1 MMTISPQTLLPWV
14 DAIGWT
20 LLHFIWQGAVLG
32 LVYRLARPLFG
43 GVAARYRLGIGM
55 LAAMAV
61 SVLLTLA
68 CLWPDAAAPAGAT
81 RALPLQQV
89 TAAAGDA
96 TLAAGS
102 LEDWLPYL
110 VALWFVGASLIGLRA
125 FSHWRR
131 LAWLVRH
138 AAVPLPECAEV
149 LARLARRFGIARRVR
164 LLGSIGVDTPMLV
177 GWLRPVI
184 LLPLSMMSG
193 FTPQQIELI
202 IAHELGHVRRWD
214 YLVNVLQVIIETVL
228 FYHPVVHW
236 ISREVRDA
244 RESCCDDL
252 VLALAEGSPVVYAST
267 LADLEQ
273 LRHDGGLA
281 APALA
286 ASGGVLLDRIRRI
299 VGTQG
304 ALSDPL
310 PRSGGWPIVL
320 IVAGCA
326 LLAALRLHTPVP
338 DLTRTLLQAPAAS
351 IAAISGNPQLSAPVV
366 RIAAPAAAL
375 VAAPRPE
382 PAVTAVP
389 LQVAPLAAIHDETA
403 PVASEPVTP
412 VARPHITVAL
422 SLPPAAPR
430 PRDISAP
437 LAALPALAAA
447 SVAVA
452 DMPVVLRRVQPAY
465 PRREKLRG
473 ITGNVELQFAI
484 QSDGSVGDVSVL
496 QSSPEK
502 VFDRVA
508 IAALL
513 QWRFAAPATA
523 GSRYT
528 QNFAFALGAAP
539 AAAENCHEVIGSH
552 ICRYMMADGEA
563 PE

>member
-32 LVYRLARPLFG
+32 IVYRLARPLFA

-55 LAAMAV
+55 LAAMAT

-68 CLWPDAAAPAGAT
+68 WLWPDASAPAGAAL
-81 RALPLQQV
+81 ALPLQQV
-89 TAAAGDA
+89 TAAAGDSA
-96 TLAAGS
+96 LSVGS

-164 LLGSIGVDTPMLV
+164 LLGSVGVDTPMLV

-299 VGTQG
+299 VGNQST
-304 ALSDPL
+304 LCDPL

-326 LLAALRLHTPVP
+326 LLAALRLHPPVP
-338 DLTRTLLQAPAAS
+338 DLATTLLQAPAAS
-351 IAAISGNPQLSAPVV
+351 IAAISGNPQLSAPVAHP
-366 RIAAPAAAL
+366 AAPAAGP
-375 VAAPRPE
+375 VAARPE
-382 PAVTAVP
+382 PAVTALP
-389 LQVAPLAAIHDETA
+389 L
-403 PVASEPVTP
+403 
-412 VARPHITVAL
+412 
-422 SLPPAAPR
+422 PAAPM
-430 PRDISAP
+430 
-437 LAALPALAAA
+437 AAI
-447 SVAVA
+447 
-452 DMPVVLRRVQPAY
+452 
-465 PRREKLRG
+465 RE
-473 ITGNVELQFAI
+473 
-484 QSDGSVGDVSVL
+484 
-496 QSSPEK
+496 
-502 VFDRVA
+502 
-508 IAALL
+508 
-513 QWRFAAPATA
+513 
-523 GSRYT
+523 
-528 QNFAFALGAAP
+528 
-539 AAAENCHEVIGSH
+539 
-552 ICRYMMADGEA
+552 
-563 PE
+563 